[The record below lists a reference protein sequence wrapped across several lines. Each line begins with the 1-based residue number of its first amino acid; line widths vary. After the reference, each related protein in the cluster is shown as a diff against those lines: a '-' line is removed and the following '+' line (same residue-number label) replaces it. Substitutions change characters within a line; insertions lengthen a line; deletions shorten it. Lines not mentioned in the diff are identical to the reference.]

1 MAETHRIHYVNIL
14 ALLLFFF
21 ILLEMPLN
29 DTSFSLDEQNNSNV
43 STIIDEHQTES
54 TIPSSLEYAI
64 IEEGQI
70 TDESPPVENLFD
82 EVVSINKDEFY
93 FYEEITNENTSVEE
107 TEGFDNPSG
116 WLSENNTLNQNT
128 QNETPSLNSG
138 YDNGTAWIA
147 QSAIDIPS
155 PPSESDESYPVE
167 ATAAYQVVV
176 MDNNFVTLSYEGSQ
190 EKVVLE
196 EEVFEK
202 LENGEKVRALAVFDK
217 HKKPKGKIKSVK
229 TLKNSKY
236 TVVEIE
242 KDDLKNLLD
251 ERVKEVYLDKK
262 MSALLFDSVPLI
274 GADRAVSELN
284 YSGQGVS
291 ICLLDTGVDP
301 LAIGLE
307 GKVVGGYDF
316 VNDDNDASDDN
327 GHGTVMAQ
335 VISSVAPNAT
345 IIPVKVLSSDGTG
358 YSSDI
363 IEGINYCIDNA
374 QADNIRVISMSFGGG
389 SFDSYCT
396 SEPVA
401 ESASYAFNYG
411 IVPLAA
417 SGNDGTD
424 KITAPACGREVVAI
438 GATTKDD
445 EIASFS
451 NINGMVDLLAP
462 GQNIYVYGNAYSG
475 TSISTAHA
483 AGAFALLLSSN
494 ISLSPSQSEW
504 RLKNTGKLIEYEGM
518 NYSRVDVLNAILN
531 NQTGEPTNQ
540 TINETNQTWNYTYA
554 PLTTCSIIT
563 SDFSLANNLTG
574 APITVLLSEVS
585 YQVAVCILING
596 SNLTLDCGGY
606 SITNN
611 GTFASNGAA
620 GVLINGGL
628 SNVTI
633 KNCVVSNYTFG
644 IATYKTENS
653 TILNN
658 TVFNNSQY
666 GAIFFY
672 NSRFNKMEN
681 NTAYNN
687 TLAGLASY
695 YLSSYNNITGNT
707 IYNSTQDGI
716 YLGGS
721 SVASNNNYIYNN
733 TIFNTGRYG
742 IYVDSTHNNTI
753 DSNLVYY
760 NMNNAI
766 ALGNAQNNTIANNTL
781 YDGNIS
787 AISLSYSLY
796 NKVFNNTAYNYTKS
810 YSGTSAGYVL
820 YLTST
825 SHYNNISYNKL
836 YNGRYAYVLVGS
848 SSNNILSYNYAE
860 NMTVDGYAIG
870 YGSSNNTLMF
880 NNAINCSE
888 YGFHFYLNASNNT
901 MVNNTAYFNKYGI
914 GITSN
919 ATLSWLSNNTIHSN
933 NLYGLLID
941 NGTYVYVENDHYY
954 NNKNDIRI
962 VRGPLV
968 YNLSKV
974 IIDNPN
980 GNFENYTVLSLDDSV
995 GAGEEYYINWSKNS
1009 TTLPSN
1015 RFSFASKFVDIS
1027 ILSGAPSI
1035 DSITWHWLDSELTGY
1050 NESKFELW
1058 KYNSSGWTMLNNTPD
1073 ISNNVLSLTNM
1084 NPASTYGILQ
1094 NNESTCVVINESG
1107 VYILKN
1113 NITGAPYNIY
1123 LSDVA

>member
-401 ESASYAFNYG
+401 ESASYAF
-411 IVPLAA
+411 
-417 SGNDGTD
+417 
-424 KITAPACGREVVAI
+424 
-438 GATTKDD
+438 
-445 EIASFS
+445 
-451 NINGMVDLLAP
+451 
-462 GQNIYVYGNAYSG
+462 
-475 TSISTAHA
+475 
-483 AGAFALLLSSN
+483 
-494 ISLSPSQSEW
+494 
-504 RLKNTGKLIEYEGM
+504 
-518 NYSRVDVLNAILN
+518 
-531 NQTGEPTNQ
+531 
-540 TINETNQTWNYTYA
+540 
-554 PLTTCSIIT
+554 
-563 SDFSLANNLTG
+563 
-574 APITVLLSEVS
+574 
-585 YQVAVCILING
+585 
-596 SNLTLDCGGY
+596 
-606 SITNN
+606 
-611 GTFASNGAA
+611 
-620 GVLINGGL
+620 
-628 SNVTI
+628 
-633 KNCVVSNYTFG
+633 
-644 IATYKTENS
+644 
-653 TILNN
+653 
-658 TVFNNSQY
+658 
-666 GAIFFY
+666 
-672 NSRFNKMEN
+672 
-681 NTAYNN
+681 
-687 TLAGLASY
+687 
-695 YLSSYNNITGNT
+695 
-707 IYNSTQDGI
+707 
-716 YLGGS
+716 
-721 SVASNNNYIYNN
+721 
-733 TIFNTGRYG
+733 
-742 IYVDSTHNNTI
+742 
-753 DSNLVYY
+753 
-760 NMNNAI
+760 
-766 ALGNAQNNTIANNTL
+766 
-781 YDGNIS
+781 
-787 AISLSYSLY
+787 
-796 NKVFNNTAYNYTKS
+796 
-810 YSGTSAGYVL
+810 
-820 YLTST
+820 
-825 SHYNNISYNKL
+825 
-836 YNGRYAYVLVGS
+836 
-848 SSNNILSYNYAE
+848 
-860 NMTVDGYAIG
+860 
-870 YGSSNNTLMF
+870 
-880 NNAINCSE
+880 
-888 YGFHFYLNASNNT
+888 
-901 MVNNTAYFNKYGI
+901 
-914 GITSN
+914 
-919 ATLSWLSNNTIHSN
+919 
-933 NLYGLLID
+933 
-941 NGTYVYVENDHYY
+941 
-954 NNKNDIRI
+954 
-962 VRGPLV
+962 
-968 YNLSKV
+968 
-974 IIDNPN
+974 
-980 GNFENYTVLSLDDSV
+980 
-995 GAGEEYYINWSKNS
+995 
-1009 TTLPSN
+1009 
-1015 RFSFASKFVDIS
+1015 
-1027 ILSGAPSI
+1027 
-1035 DSITWHWLDSELTGY
+1035 
-1050 NESKFELW
+1050 
-1058 KYNSSGWTMLNNTPD
+1058 
-1073 ISNNVLSLTNM
+1073 
-1084 NPASTYGILQ
+1084 
-1094 NNESTCVVINESG
+1094 
-1107 VYILKN
+1107 
-1113 NITGAPYNIY
+1113 
-1123 LSDVA
+1123 